1 MQLWCAIT
9 YLTSNRKPLKVV
21 SGFLAPLVLALAS
34 PLSLSSDLKLCSRK
48 FTWKNKKHLIR
59 KTHNFVMWP
68 FSGFSPKNEMCDPWH
83 SCRESRHWIHVL
95 ALMNSFFEMLDD
107 QNLSQITQLNII
119 LHGKFPWWSL
129 TVVPLGLQREHTT
142 TISMSIK
149 MRNQKWST
157 NLWLVTSDKTKQTK
171 VTEQSQDDSY
181 TAHNVSKLLKLR
193 PKLFTQI
200 SRPHTSWQDRSFK
213 MVA

>member
-1 MQLWCAIT
+1 MQLWWAIT
-9 YLTSNRKPLKVV
+9 YLTSNREPLKVV

-59 KTHNFVMWP
+59 KTP
-68 FSGFSPKNEMCDPWH
+68 LSGFPPKNEMCDLWH

-119 LHGKFPWWSL
+119 LHGKFPWWSV

-142 TISMSIK
+142 TISMSMK
-149 MRNQKWST
+149 MRNQKCST
-157 NLWLVTSDKTKQTK
+157 NLWLLTKQTK